1 MLFLRLI
8 NPRTCTV
15 NLINYLIFSFK
26 KLNLKLKKNYFSDIF
41 YKRYAKLA
49 QIGDSSKREN
59 INNNYPNEPDQTYGD
74 IDEDADD
81 SAYLGSSSMLAD
93 NEDEKSQPAPF
104 KYKPKTEIGQDV
116 APKKDFYVDYE
127 GYRFPAR
134 LDNPWAVAKVL
145 NQSKGRLTM
154 KELKTSAKSNNRI
167 KISAQIKEAIFLK
180 KVTELED
187 EERRNQLKWQVK
199 LGESLIDEQARQD
212 ILASRAQAVYDYKV

>member
-1 MLFLRLI
+1 M
-8 NPRTCTV
+8 
-15 NLINYLIFSFK
+15 
-26 KLNLKLKKNYFSDIF
+26 
-41 YKRYAKLA
+41 A
-49 QIGDSSKREN
+49 QIGDSKREN
-59 INNNYPNEPDQTYGD
+59 NNNNYPNETDQTYGD

-81 SAYLGSSSMLAD
+81 SAYLGSELAD
-93 NEDEKSQPAPF
+93 YEAEKSQPAPF

-154 KELKTSAKSNNRI
+154 KELKTSTKSNNTI

-199 LGESLIDEQARQD
+199 LGESLIDVQARQD
-212 ILASRAQAVYDYKV
+212 ILASRAQAVYDYKVYDF